1 MTKRSK
7 ITKGS
12 TPRVRRLR
20 LPAIIAAIAV
30 LAIGAVTVVSRQMAK
45 VGEKT
50 EAQGGRSLMANA
62 PNKNYVTVKVAG
74 RDVHVDSQTGQ
85 IQELSPEDAAKLAAG
100 LHELVNQSTD
110 GLHEEIQSDGS
121 VKMDLEG
128 HFSNVVVAREN
139 GDGTLEQSCVDNP
152 KSAGAFFGIDPKQIE
167 NPSASREPST
177 QRPRLTPAR
186 TQDK

>member
-1 MTKRSK
+1 MINRSK
-7 ITKGS
+7 TTKGS
-12 TPRVRRLR
+12 TTRVRRLR

-30 LAIGAVTVVSRQMAK
+30 LAIGAVTVVSRQVAG
-45 VGEKT
+45 VSEKP
-50 EAQGGRSLMANA
+50 ASAGGRSLMANA
-62 PNKNYVTVKVAG
+62 PNKNYVTLKMAG

-110 GLHEEIQSDGS
+110 GLQQEFQADGS
-121 VKMDLEG
+121 VKMDLQG
-128 HFSNVVVAREN
+128 HFGNVAVAREN

-167 NPSASREPST
+167 NPSASREPDT
-177 QRPRLTPAR
+177 KRPRLTPAR